1 MDAQAAKMELLQWVQ
16 NLEDSTLLGSLLS
29 VKKSYSKKDWWSE
42 LTPEQI
48 KDIELG
54 EKDIEQ
60 GKTMSSKEFWANYEK

>member
-1 MDAQAAKMELLQWVQ
+1 MDAQAAKIELLQWVQ
-16 NLEDSTLLGSLLS
+16 NLEDSTLLDSLLS
-29 VKKSYSKKDWWSE
+29 VKKSYSSRDWWSE

-60 GKTMSSKEFWANYEK
+60 GKTLSSKEFWANYEK